1 MSIILTQTDTTV
13 GFLSQ
18 SSQKLSEIKSRNSKK
33 AFIKVYSSF
42 SKLRDDFKRVP
53 RSKRNLVRR
62 SHRTTFIVKNR
73 SFRVASPSL
82 NSQVLRELHW
92 NYSTSA
98 NAAGKN
104 FEREFCESKAD
115 IIIEDNNG
123 LRENSA
129 SKLIKISQYKTRRL
143 R

>member
-1 MSIILTQTDTTV
+1 MSVILTQTDTTV

-18 SSQKLSEIKSRNSKK
+18 SSKKLSEIKSRNSKK
-33 AFIKVYSSF
+33 AFIKVYASF
-42 SKLRDDFKRVP
+42 AHFKDDFNRVP

-62 SHRTTFIVKNR
+62 SHQTTFIVKNR
-73 SFRVASPSL
+73 SFRVASPTIYSE
-82 NSQVLRELHW
+82 VLRKLHW

-104 FEREFCESKAD
+104 FNREFCESKAD
-115 IIIEDNNG
+115 IIVEDKNG

-129 SKLIKISQYKTRRL
+129 SKLIKINQYKTRRL